1 MVKWIQVK
9 ISDGAGGCTKGI
21 PIPVGKADNRP
32 ETAAAALPKGA
43 RGTRQ
48 MTFMLEEAT
57 ANKNGNL
64 LALQQIAEVADGG
77 RSAQEHIH
85 PHLCQSSGLDEH
97 VPTPKK

>member
-1 MVKWIQVK
+1 MQQ
-9 ISDGAGGCTKGI
+9 SARA
-21 PIPVGKADNRP
+21 P
-32 ETAAAALPKGA
+32 AATLLEGTG
-43 RGTRQ
+43 GTRQ
-48 MTFMLEEAT
+48 MNYIMLEEAAT
-57 ANKNGNL
+57 NKNGNL